1 MSLRNHVEAGQ
12 NSLPSDGIWR
22 LRVLHERFGS
32 VTNYGAE
39 GVQRKRCCS
48 LDIREQRLR
57 FVV

>member
-12 NSLPSDGIWR
+12 NSLPSDRFWR
-22 LRVLHERFGS
+22 LRELHECFGS

-39 GVQRKRCCS
+39 GVQRKRRCS
-48 LDIREQRLR
+48 LDFGKQRLG